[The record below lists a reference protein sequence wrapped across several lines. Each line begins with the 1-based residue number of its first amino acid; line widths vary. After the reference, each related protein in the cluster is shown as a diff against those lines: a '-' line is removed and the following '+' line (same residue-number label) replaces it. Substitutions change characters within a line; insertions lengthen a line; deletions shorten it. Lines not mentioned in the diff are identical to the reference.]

1 MLTAT
6 QSSDAKV
13 TDRRMDVEL
22 TAEEIQ
28 HIYLL
33 AIRERSRTH
42 DQDPKSVNLA
52 RKFAE
57 YRRQTLS

>member
-1 MLTAT
+1 MESQVT
-6 QSSDAKV
+6 QMV
-13 TDRRMDVEL
+13 LQRRIDVEL

-28 HIYLL
+28 HIFLL

-42 DQDPKSVNLA
+42 DQDPKAVNLA

-57 YRRQTLS
+57 YRRQALS

>member
-1 MLTAT
+1 MLTETT
-6 QSSDAKV
+6 QRDE
-13 TDRRMDVEL
+13 TMTQRRMDVEL

-28 HIYLL
+28 QIFLL

-42 DQDPKSVNLA
+42 DQDPKAVNLA

-57 YRRQTLS
+57 YRRQALS